1 MRALPSMIVII
12 ALGVMS
18 VGCGG
23 PPPSRYELFP
33 MIAKYKGEQAG
44 GGVYTHKIRY
54 LTLAERAATKLRVVD
69 GLLCDVAG
77 VPLDA
82 EVDEHPDRNGFAIYV
97 MDGAGNIYYS
107 FDHQQ
112 GSFHHSSLMAGE
124 DVAAAGDMT
133 ILRGRLVEI
142 SNSSGHYRPPPRSM
156 PQVVG
161 RLKELGVDFE
171 GVEISVWGQK
181 DRAPK

>member
-1 MRALPSMIVII
+1 MRAITSLII
-12 ALGVMS
+12 ITALGLVG

-23 PPPSRYELFP
+23 APPSRYELFP
-33 MIAKYKGEQAG
+33 MIVKYKGEQAG
-44 GGVYTHKIRY
+44 GGAYTHEVRY
-54 LTLAERAATKLRVVD
+54 LNPAEAAQIKLRVVD
-69 GLLCDVAG
+69 GLLCDLKGA
-77 VPLDA
+77 PLDA
-82 EVDEHPDRNGFAIYV
+82 EVDKHPDRNGFAIYV
-97 MDGAGNIYYS
+97 MDGQGNIYYS

-112 GSFHHSSLMAGE
+112 GSFHHSSLLAGA

-133 ILRGRLVEI
+133 ILSGRLVEI

-156 PQVVG
+156 PQVVS

-181 DRAPK
+181 DRAPN